1 MPQVFRHSLLLLL
14 LVCSMIAELS
24 LPIWQLATTEPLQA
38 DTGVYKVMLALNVI
52 LTTGQ
57 GLLIFSVFILDCHY
71 IINPTIS
78 LARKVSRKVFL
89 GSANFPVL
97 SKIWADE
104 D

>member
-24 LPIWQLATTEPLQA
+24 LPIWQLAASESVQTEA
-38 DTGVYKVMLALNVI
+38 GAYKVMLSLTVI

-57 GLLIFSVFILDCHY
+57 GVLIFSIFILDCHY

-78 LARKVSRKVFL
+78 LARKVSQKV

-104 D
+104 G

>member
-24 LPIWQLATTEPLQA
+24 LPIWQLAATEPLQA

>member
-24 LPIWQLATTEPLQA
+24 LPIWQLAATRSLQT
-38 DTGVYKVMLALNVI
+38 DTGAYKVMLSLKVI

-71 IINPTIS
+71 IINPTIT
-78 LARKVSRKVFL
+78 LVRKVSEKVSV
-89 GSANFPVL
+89 GNFPVL
-97 SKIWADE
+97 SKI
-104 D
+104 